1 MKYDNQELERAI
13 DQTLSWIT
21 PTPQPLALLRK
32 VDDDVREELLE
43 SLRGLLNE
51 RRNRIDY
58 GYITSESKVVEP
70 KVATDE

>member
-13 DQTLSWIT
+13 DQTLNWLT
-21 PTPQPLALLRK
+21 PTPQPLAGVRK
-32 VDDDVREELLE
+32 VDSDVREQLLE

-58 GYITSESKVVEP
+58 GYITSELKMVEP
-70 KVATDE
+70 TLAPDE